1 MLNLYDLNAEE
12 SEIAEKVV
20 GEVLRVKGILAKDVD
35 IDITVVD
42 DETIRELNRDNRGI
56 DKATDVLTFPNVD
69 IVMPFDIGDYDE
81 YELNPETGALNL
93 GEIIIARGV
102 MVANAAEYGHSV
114 ARECAFLVTH
124 GMLHLLGYDHID
136 DKERAEMRQNEE
148 QILNNLG
155 FTRDV

>member
-1 MLNLYDLNAEE
+1 MLNLYDLNTEE

-69 IVMPFDIGDYDE
+69 IIMPFDIGDYDE
-81 YELNPETGALNL
+81 YEFNPETGALNL

-102 MVANAAEYGHSV
+102 MVANATEYGHSV
-114 ARECAFLVTH
+114 VRECAFLVTH

-155 FTRDV
+155 FTREV